1 MSPPHGRAS
10 FPCCALVLSLLLA
23 ACGAAT
29 PEAAQAP
36 ATAPAPAPAA
46 EPAADAALTSRV
58 AEAALNALTRRKFNV
73 AACTASEARVI
84 SEAEAAAPPPAGERC
99 AMLVAHRADQTWLV
113 VVRSPAQPGN
123 VWAVVTVSAKGEGV
137 VHIDYKP

>member
-58 AEAALNALTRRKFNV
+58 AEAA
-73 AACTASEARVI
+73 
-84 SEAEAAAPPPAGERC
+84 APPPAGERC